1 MTTPPVSEKQ
11 PDPSA
16 GTADPGPDSGSQADT
31 GPEVERPSRPNGFV
45 VFWRGMR
52 RSTTGFIG
60 FITFVVIVLICL
72 FGPLFTPDNPADVP
86 SRLLPPSGAHWLG
99 TDNMGR
105 DVMIDVIDGGRSVL
119 LVGFLAAFISTGIAV
134 FFGALAAYVGGKLD
148 AIIVTASDI
157 VLTVPSII
165 LLAVIAAFYSVG
177 SDWGLAVLIGVLG
190 WPGLLRAVRSQAF
203 SLKERE
209 FIEAA
214 KLLDLGTTRIVLRE
228 IIPNMS
234 SYILMNFVLGA
245 INSIYSLVGL
255 YLLGLAPLTGNNWGV
270 TMHWAQKAGAQF
282 TADSVWWVMGPVIA
296 ISLLQLSLV
305 TMSRSFE
312 EILNPRLR
320 HN

>member
-1 MTTPPVSEKQ
+1 VAPSPAGATPEPPARKGVEDFDADR
-11 PDPSA
+11 PD
-16 GTADPGPDSGSQADT
+16 
-31 GPEVERPSRPNGFV
+31 RPSGFV

-52 RSTTGFIG
+52 RSKTGFIG
-60 FITFVVIVLICL
+60 FIVFVLLVLVCL
-72 FGPLFTPDNPADVP
+72 IGPLFTPGNPADVP
-86 SRLLPPSGAHWLG
+86 QRLQPPSGAHWLG

-105 DVMIDVIDGGRSVL
+105 DIMIEVIDGGRSVL
-119 LVGFLAAFISTGIAV
+119 LVGFLAALISTGIAV
-134 FFGALAAYVGGKLD
+134 FFGALAAYVGGKVD
-148 AIIVTASDI
+148 AVIVTVTDI

-165 LLAVIAAFYSVG
+165 LLAVIAAFYSIG

-214 KLLDLGTTRIVLRE
+214 RLLDLGTAQVVIRE

-245 INSIYSLVGL
+245 INSIYALVGL
-255 YLLGLAPLTGNNWGV
+255 YLLGLAPLTGTNWGV

-282 TADSVWWVMGPVIA
+282 TADSVWWVMGPVLA
-296 ISLLQLSLV
+296 ITILQLALV

>member
-1 MTTPPVSEKQ
+1 MSITLATGDLPPGDDSPEIDEDVTE
-11 PDPSA
+11 A
-16 GTADPGPDSGSQADT
+16 PGK
-31 GPEVERPSRPNGFV
+31 RPNGFV

-52 RSTTGFIG
+52 RSTSGFIG
-60 FITFVVIVLICL
+60 FLVFIAIVLICL
-72 FGPLFTPDNPADVP
+72 IGPFFTPANPTNVP
-86 SRLLPPSGAHWLG
+86 NRLQPPSWQHWLG
-99 TDNMGR
+99 TDDMGR
-105 DVMIDVIDGGRSVL
+105 DVMIDVINGGRSVL
-119 LVGFLAAFISTGIAV
+119 IVGFLAAIISTVIAV
-134 FFGALAAYVGGKLD
+134 FFGSLAAYVGGRTD
-148 AIIVTASDI
+148 AVIVTATDI

-177 SDWGLAVLIGVLG
+177 SDWGLAILIGALG

-214 KLLDLGTTRIVLRE
+214 RLLDLGTSRVVIKE

-245 INSIYSLVGL
+245 INAIYALVGL
-255 YLLGLAPLTGNNWGV
+255 YLLGLAPLTSNNWGV
-270 TMHWAQKAGAQF
+270 TMHWAQKAGAHF
-282 TADSVWWVMGPVIA
+282 SESSVWWVMGPVLA

>member
-1 MTTPPVSEKQ
+1 MAITLPTGDHT
-11 PDPSA
+11 PDPESA
-16 GTADPGPDSGSQADT
+16 ELPTDAPEQNPDKPGK
-31 GPEVERPSRPNGFV
+31 RPNGFV

-52 RSTTGFIG
+52 RSKSGFIG
-60 FITFVVIVLICL
+60 FLVFVFIVLVCL
-72 FGPLFTPDNPADVP
+72 IGPFLTPSNPTDVAN
-86 SRLLPPSGAHWLG
+86 RLAPPSWSNLLG

-105 DVMIDVIDGGRSVL
+105 DVFIDVINGGRSVL
-119 LVGFLAAFISTGIAV
+119 VVGFLAAIISTVVAV
-134 FFGALAAYVGGKLD
+134 FFGSLAAYVGGRLD
-148 AIIVTASDI
+148 AVIVTATDI

-165 LLAVIAAFYSVG
+165 LLAVIASFYSVG
-177 SDWGLAVLIGVLG
+177 SDWGLALLIGVLG

-209 FIEAA
+209 YIEAA
-214 KLLDLGTTRIVLRE
+214 RLLDLGTTRVVIKE

-245 INSIYSLVGL
+245 INSIYALVGL
-255 YLLGLAPLTGNNWGV
+255 YLLGLAPLTGTNWGV
-270 TMHWAQKAGAQF
+270 TMHWAQKAGAHF
-282 TADSVWWVMGPVIA
+282 STDSVWWVMGPVLA

>member
-1 MTTPPVSEKQ
+1 MSITQATGDIPPGDEAPHVDEEIL
-11 PDPSA
+11 DE
-16 GTADPGPDSGSQADT
+16 GR
-31 GPEVERPSRPNGFV
+31 VRPNGFT
-45 VFWRGMR
+45 VFWRSMR

-60 FITFVVIVLICL
+60 FCTFVVIVLVCL
-72 FGPLFTPDNPADVP
+72 VGPFLTPANPADVP
-86 SRLLPPSGAHWLG
+86 SRLQAPSWQHWLG

-105 DVMIDVIDGGRSVL
+105 DVMIDVINGGRSVL
-119 LVGFLAAFISTGIAV
+119 LVGFLAALISTGVAV
-134 FFGALAAYVGGKLD
+134 FFGSLAAYVGGKVD
-148 AIIVTASDI
+148 AVIVTATDI

-165 LLAVIAAFYSVG
+165 LLAVIASFYSVG
-177 SDWGLAVLIGVLG
+177 SDWGLALLIGALG

-203 SLKERE
+203 SLRERE

-245 INSIYSLVGL
+245 INAVYALVGL
-255 YLLGLAPLTGNNWGV
+255 YLLGLAPLTGTNWGV

-282 TADSVWWVMGPVIA
+282 SADSVWWVMGPVLA

>member
-1 MTTPPVSEKQ
+1 MTVVPPSETIT
-11 PDPSA
+11 PDP
-16 GTADPGPDSGSQADT
+16 DPDPDDVDVDSGASDQDDA
-31 GPEVERPSRPNGFV
+31 RPDRPNGFV

-60 FITFVVIVLICL
+60 FLVFIAIVLVCL
-72 FGPLFTPDNPADVP
+72 FGPFFTPPNLADVP
-86 SRLLPPSGAHWLG
+86 NRLQGPSSAHLLG

-105 DVMIDVIDGGRSVL
+105 DVLIDVINGGRSVL
-119 LVGFLAAFISTGIAV
+119 LVGFLAALISTVIAV
-134 FFGALAAYVGGKLD
+134 FFGALAGYAGGKVD
-148 AIIVTASDI
+148 AVIVTVTDI

-165 LLAVIAAFYSVG
+165 LLAVIASFYSVG
-177 SDWGLAVLIGVLG
+177 SDWGLALLIGVLG

-214 KLLDLGTTRIVLRE
+214 RLLDLGTTRVVIRE

-245 INSIYSLVGL
+245 INAIYALVGL

-270 TMHWAQKAGAQF
+270 TLHWAQKAGAQF
-282 TADSVWWVMGPVIA
+282 SADSVWWVMGPVLA
-296 ISLLQLSLV
+296 ISLLQLALV

>member
-1 MTTPPVSEKQ
+1 MSITLATGDVP
-11 PDPSA
+11 A
-16 GTADPGPDSGSQADT
+16 GEP
-31 GPEVERPSRPNGFV
+31 PEVDEDVVEEAGERPSGFV

-52 RSTTGFIG
+52 RSKSGFIG
-60 FITFVVIVLICL
+60 FIVFVLIVGVCL
-72 FGPLFTPDNPADVP
+72 LGPFFTPLQVTDVAN
-86 SRLLPPSGAHWLG
+86 RLQPPSWSHWLG

-119 LVGFLAAFISTGIAV
+119 LVGFLAATVSTVIAV
-134 FFGALAAYVGGKLD
+134 FFGSLAAYLGGRVD
-148 AIIVTASDI
+148 AFIVTASDI

-177 SDWGLAVLIGVLG
+177 SDWGLALLIGVLG

-209 FIEAA
+209 YIEAA
-214 KLLDLGTTRIVLRE
+214 KLLDLGTSRIVLRE

-245 INSIYSLVGL
+245 INAIYALVGL
-255 YLLGLAPLTGNNWGV
+255 YLLGLAPLTGTNWGV
-270 TMHWAQKAGAQF
+270 TLHWAQKAGAHF
-282 TADSVWWVMGPVIA
+282 SDNSVWWVMGPVLA
-296 ISLLQLSLV
+296 ISLLQLALV

-312 EILNPRLR
+312 EVLNPRLR

>member
-1 MTTPPVSEKQ
+1 MSITLATGDVPPGESPEMDDEVVEE
-11 PDPSA
+11 
-16 GTADPGPDSGSQADT
+16 SG
-31 GPEVERPSRPNGFV
+31 ERPNGFV

-52 RSTTGFIG
+52 RSKSGFIG
-60 FITFVVIVLICL
+60 FIVFVLIVAICL
-72 FGPLFTPDNPADVP
+72 IGPFFTPVQVTDVAN
-86 SRLLPPSGAHWLG
+86 RLQPPSWEHWLG

-105 DVMIDVIDGGRSVL
+105 DVMIDVINGGRSVL
-119 LVGFLAAFISTGIAV
+119 LVGFVAATLSTVIAV
-134 FFGALAAYVGGKLD
+134 FFGALAAYVGGRVD
-148 AIIVTASDI
+148 AIIVTATDI

-165 LLAVIAAFYSVG
+165 LLAVIASFYSIG
-177 SDWGLAVLIGVLG
+177 SDWGLALLIGILG

-214 KLLDLGTTRIVLRE
+214 RLLDLGTARVVLRE
-228 IIPNMS
+228 IVPNMS

-245 INSIYSLVGL
+245 INAVYALVGL
-255 YLLGLAPLTGNNWGV
+255 YLLGLAPLTGTNWGV
-270 TMHWAQKAGAQF
+270 TMHWAQKAGAHF
-282 TADSVWWVMGPVIA
+282 SDNSVWWVMGPVFA
-296 ISLLQLSLV
+296 ISLLQLALV